1 LPPPRP
7 GPTTRPRPHRPA
19 PSCRPPSRTGPAA
32 ELVVRRIHDV
42 ERSVFLPTYGSWL
55 NRIEPEFA
63 APRYFA
69 LNGTDQRS
77 HPEQNTAIAAYV
89 RWHNAQAGPKTD
101 FAPDSP
107 IRTWTEYP
115 AKAA

>member
-1 LPPPRP
+1 
-7 GPTTRPRPHRPA
+7 
-19 PSCRPPSRTGPAA
+19 
-32 ELVVRRIHDV
+32 
-42 ERSVFLPTYGSWL
+42 
-55 NRIEPEFA
+55 
-63 APRYFA
+63 
-69 LNGTDQRS
+69 QRS